1 MPRTHMLPTLPPCR
15 FEQLLWD
22 NWQAHK
28 RSTLAVVCLPLGC
41 WVRSGGQG
49 RPGQGARACH

>member
-41 WVRSGGQG
+41 LLLGAIG
-49 RPGQGARACH
+49 RIAPATAKAAL